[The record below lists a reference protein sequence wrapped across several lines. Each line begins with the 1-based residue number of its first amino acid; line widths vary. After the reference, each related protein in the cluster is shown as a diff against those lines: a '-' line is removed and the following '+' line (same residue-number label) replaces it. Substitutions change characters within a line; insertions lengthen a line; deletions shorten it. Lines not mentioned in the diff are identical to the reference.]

1 MFYILDVCVC
11 VCVQVRA
18 VGFQCSSPADD
29 WSSSG
34 DGSWDPEDQSAVY
47 GRSRRW

>member
-1 MFYILDVCVC
+1 MCF
-11 VCVQVRA
+11 VQVRA
-18 VGFQCSSPADD
+18 AGLQRSSPADD